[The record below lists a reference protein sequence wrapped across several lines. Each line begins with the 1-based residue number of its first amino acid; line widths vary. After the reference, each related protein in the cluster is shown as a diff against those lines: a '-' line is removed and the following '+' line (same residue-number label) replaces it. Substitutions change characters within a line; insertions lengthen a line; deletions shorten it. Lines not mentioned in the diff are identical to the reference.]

1 MIFVALLYMN
11 VGINAE
17 FDSFEAKDWTCIE
30 ILDKLIIMSLKLIF
44 KSNNNFNPNCSRKL
58 ASNTGFFCITVLY

>member
-17 FDSFEAKDWTCIE
+17 FDSFEAKDWICIE
-30 ILDKLIIMSLKLIF
+30 ILD
-44 KSNNNFNPNCSRKL
+44 
-58 ASNTGFFCITVLY
+58 